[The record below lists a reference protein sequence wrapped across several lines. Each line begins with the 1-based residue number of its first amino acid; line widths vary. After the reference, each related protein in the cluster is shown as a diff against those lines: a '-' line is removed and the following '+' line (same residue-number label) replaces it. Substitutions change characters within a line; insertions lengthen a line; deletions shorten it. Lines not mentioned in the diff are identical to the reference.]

1 MQQHAVH
8 GSEAS
13 EGFEISRDTMAR
25 PAGSLFRSSASLCAT
40 PVVLDLLDDFLG
52 MARKE
57 EAAGSMAI
65 LLSFRVR

>member
-1 MQQHAVH
+1 DCPKV
-8 GSEAS
+8 SDS
-13 EGFEISRDTMAR
+13 PWAR

-57 EAAGSMAI
+57 EVASPDTSARRAVSGGGS
-65 LLSFRVR
+65 